1 MQINIFFSSDF
12 SRLFVSFF
20 PFIVVPQEQ
29 LPQREKKER
38 KFWIISEFFDSL
50 PEFTENNP
58 HFLLD
63 SFFFLPTPPPPLSLS
78 LSFFRLIL
86 ENSRNPFT
94 GRGGRKREWE
104 EKEEE
109 GALVEGVHRGDETRQ
124 WSWADEHQ
132 ASWLFSFSQDFLCR
146 VLWMGRSRVSRR
158 GGTFPTPS
166 TKPKPSTI
174 NQMLECNIPLFSYVP
189 QSYCW
194 STGKPS

>member
-63 SFFFLPTPPPPLSLS
+63 SFFFLPTPPPLS
-78 LSFFRLIL
+78 LSFFLSSYFRKFAK
-86 ENSRNPFT
+86 PFYRKGREKEGVGGE
-94 GRGGRKREWE
+94 GRGG
-104 EKEEE
+104 
-109 GALVEGVHRGDETRQ
+109 GVGGGG
-124 WSWADEHQ
+124 SP
-132 ASWLFSFSQDFLCR
+132 
-146 VLWMGRSRVSRR
+146 RR
-158 GGTFPTPS
+158 
-166 TKPKPSTI
+166 
-174 NQMLECNIPLFSYVP
+174 
-189 QSYCW
+189 
-194 STGKPS
+194 